1 MKTNGKDG
9 GGLVLEVKCPKCSFV
24 FSYALGKFSRKF
36 SMDQHFDKAPTM
48 LGQVEKGITILSVK

>member
-1 MKTNGKDG
+1 MKTNDKDG

-24 FSYALGKFSRKF
+24 SSYALGKI
-36 SMDQHFDKAPTM
+36 SMDHILNKDFYI